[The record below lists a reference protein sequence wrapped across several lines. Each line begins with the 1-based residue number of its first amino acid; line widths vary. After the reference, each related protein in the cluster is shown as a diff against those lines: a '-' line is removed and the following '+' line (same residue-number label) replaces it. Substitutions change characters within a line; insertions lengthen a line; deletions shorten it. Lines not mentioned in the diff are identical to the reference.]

1 MRLSSATHP
10 DLLVLLAVASL
21 QRNVASG
28 AMAPRARESSGRLWP
43 GVTPSAIFRG
53 NLLSPLC
60 FRT

>member
-28 AMAPRARESSGRLWP
+28 AMAPRARESSGRL
-43 GVTPSAIFRG
+43 
-53 NLLSPLC
+53 
-60 FRT
+60 

>member
-28 AMAPRARESSGRLWP
+28 AMAPRARESSGLWP
-43 GVTPSAIFRG
+43 GVTPSTIFRD